1 MLHKMCHEQLS
12 DADIRA
18 ICKSRGFSAREVGSR
33 AIFENFFLSD
43 IGVAVALATLTAPE
57 LTALHLLARLKGEV
71 DVAFFARVYG
81 DPLRVTFR
89 YYETYNQR
97 FREVMKQVQA
107 NLIRRGLLLYAEAV
121 PDDGTTARLE
131 RLRFRLPAEFER
143 FLPPLLPAA
152 LAGTDGGETRREVL
166 REKLRELAA
175 GERASTGEDRYALR
189 IVGGELRI
197 GQQPFRVELLQQW
210 RQARWT
216 AALSRPKG
224 KVAQPSPEETLPDD
238 VRKHSLSLPDAVRFI
253 CGQLGEGRW
262 APAEAITPLL
272 ATLCYGE
279 PEVDGPAV
287 CAAGWRWGCLARQEI
302 ASQMCYRLPAGAP
315 EATDDDLPRYLRLAP
330 DGTAIISLE
339 TVPCKVLEQIA
350 LVSDLRQAS
359 AGSYLIAAPN
369 LIRLGRT
376 TASLRRQP
384 ALQWLREHVATYRE
398 AFALAEERWGKQ
410 IIHTNLLV
418 ARITDPALR
427 VQIERSL
434 PEREAFIGLSEEFIA
449 FPPAALPAIERA
461 VSKAGYVIKTV
472 RGPDE
477 KQG

>member
-1 MLHKMCHEQLS
+1 MLHKMCHAQLS
-12 DADIRA
+12 DADIKA

-43 IGVAVALATLTAPE
+43 IGVAAAMATLTDPE
-57 LTALHLLARLKGEV
+57 LAMLHLLARLKDEV

-81 DPLRVTFR
+81 DLRQVTS
-89 YYETYNQR
+89 YYYNTYNQR
-97 FREVMKQVQA
+97 FSDVMKQVQA
-107 NLIRRGLLLYAEAV
+107 NLIRRGLLLYTEAL
-121 PDDGTTARLE
+121 PEDGTTTKLE
-131 RLRFRLPAEFER
+131 RLRFRLPVEFET

-152 LAGTDGGETRREVL
+152 PASVDSGETRCEVL
-166 REKLRELAA
+166 REKLLELAPGQRGA
-175 GERASTGEDRYALR
+175 ADEDRYALR

-210 RQARWT
+210 QQARWM
-216 AALSRPKG
+216 AALGRPKG
-224 KVAQPSPEETLPDD
+224 KAGQASPQEAIPEDA
-238 VRKHSLSLPDAVRFI
+238 RRHSLTFPEATRFI
-253 CGQLGEGRW
+253 CAQLGEGRW

-279 PEVDGPAV
+279 PEVDGPTV
-287 CAAGWRWGCLARQEI
+287 CAAGWQWGCLARQQI
-302 ASQMCYRLPAGAP
+302 AGQMCYRLPIEDPGT
-315 EATDDDLPRYLRLAP
+315 TDDDLARYLSPAP
-330 DGTAIISLE
+330 DGAAIINLE
-339 TVPCKVLEQIA
+339 TVAYKVLEQIA
-350 LVSDLRQAS
+350 RVSDLRQAG
-359 AGSYLIAAPN
+359 AGPYLIAKPN

-384 ALQWLREHVATYRE
+384 ALQWLQTHAAAYRE

-434 PEREAFIGLSEEFIA
+434 SGREDFIGLSEEFIA
-449 FPPAALPAIERA
+449 FPQAVLPAIERA

-477 KQG
+477 K